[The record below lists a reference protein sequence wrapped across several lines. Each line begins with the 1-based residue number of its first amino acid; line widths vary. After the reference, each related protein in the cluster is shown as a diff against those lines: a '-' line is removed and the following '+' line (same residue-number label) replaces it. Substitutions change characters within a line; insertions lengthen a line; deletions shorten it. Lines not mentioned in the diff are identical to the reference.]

1 MDPKKRSRV
10 GGRVEI
16 VREAVSRRKMRLSDV
31 MSESFSKYLMEL
43 DGDFIAP
50 TGARISRIEE
60 APTDAQ
66 IKARAV
72 LIWQRK
78 GSPRDQ
84 PPDQV
89 RADYLN
95 AKSELDD
102 EEELVDARNAS
113 SPTNPEN
120 EEGMLGFQAGRAAA
134 APLPAAPPTT
144 APPPEPPAS
153 SGVDPGGDN
162 DNTGDNDGPGS
173 NTVDVDDDAGSPPGG
188 GDASGF
194 NDPTGGE
201 GGVDTIKSND
211 EAPEAENPEVGT
223 PEGEGNVQQPDDIQG
238 TDTPTDDSS
247 KDLGGPDE
255 FDEKNRAFTSYI
267 DSLINGTQ
275 PVTGG
280 GDNLAEVSRRSTS
293 LIEAVYGSRKI
304 EIVNYKR
311 SR

>member
-1 MDPKKRSRV
+1 MDPKKRARTV
-10 GGRVEI
+10 GRVEI

-50 TGARISRIEE
+50 TGLR
-60 APTDAQ
+60 
-66 IKARAV
+66 V
-72 LIWQRK
+72 
-78 GSPRDQ
+78 
-84 PPDQV
+84 
-89 RADYLN
+89 
-95 AKSELDD
+95 SELDETPTQD
-102 EEELVDARNAS
+102 QIKKRSFQIYKDKGGGEQNPKTNWDQATEELEGEEELVDARNAA

-134 APLPAAPPTT
+134 APSPAAPPTT
-144 APPPEPPAS
+144 APPPGTLVP
-153 SGVDPGGDN
+153 SGVDPGADN
-162 DNTGDNDGPGS
+162 DNINGA
-173 NTVDVDDDAGSPPGG
+173 AGLGG
-188 GDASGF
+188 GNAGTVEVPDSSE
-194 NDPTGGE
+194 GGE
-201 GGVDTIKSND
+201 GVVPAND
-211 EAPEAENPEVGT
+211 ETPKVKAPEVET
-223 PEGEGNVQQPDDIQG
+223 PAGKGDVQGSDDIQG

-267 DSLINGTQ
+267 DGLINGE
-275 PVTGG
+275 PPAAGG
-280 GDNLAEVSRRSTS
+280 GDNLSEVSRRSTS

>member
-1 MDPKKRSRV
+1 MDPKKRSRG

-50 TGARISRIEE
+50 TGLRVSELDE
-60 APTDAQ
+60 APTQDQ
-66 IKARAV
+66 IKNRAFQ
-72 LIWQRK
+72 IYKNNGGGQQNPKTNW
-78 GSPRDQ
+78 DQ
-84 PPDQV
+84 
-89 RADYLN
+89 ATE
-95 AKSELDD
+95 ELED
-102 EEELVDARNAS
+102 EEELVDARNAA

-134 APLPAAPPTT
+134 APSPAAAPTT
-144 APPPEPPAS
+144 VPPPEPPAP

-173 NTVDVDDDAGSPPGG
+173 NTVDVDDDAGSPPSG
-188 GDASGF
+188 GDASTVE
-194 NDPTGGE
+194 DPSSAEGGE
-201 GGVDTIKSND
+201 GVVPTND
-211 EAPEAENPEVGT
+211 ET
-223 PEGEGNVQQPDDIQG
+223 PEDADAQNTDPIDDAQG
-238 TDTPTDDSS
+238 GAVPSDDPS

-267 DSLINGTQ
+267 DGLINGT
-275 PVTGG
+275 PTAAGG
-280 GDNLAEVSRRSTS
+280 GDNLSEASDSLLLRSRS

>member
-1 MDPKKRSRV
+1 
-10 GGRVEI
+10 
-16 VREAVSRRKMRLSDV
+16 
-31 MSESFSKYLMEL
+31 MSEGFSKYLMEL

-60 APTDAQ
+60 APTDDQ
-66 IKARAV
+66 IKARAGQ
-72 LIWQRK
+72 IWQRK
-78 GSPRDQ
+78 GSPKNQ

-134 APLPAAPPTT
+134 APSPAV
-144 APPPEPPAS
+144 PPAPS
-153 SGVDPGGDN
+153 AVPAGVDPEDDSDN
-162 DNTGDNDGPGS
+162 DNTGDNDGTGS
-173 NTVDVDDDAGSPPGG
+173 NTVDVDDGAGSPPGG
-188 GDASGF
+188 DASTVE
-194 NDPTGGE
+194 DPSSSEGGE
-201 GGVDTIKSND
+201 GGVPTND
-211 EAPEAENPEVGT
+211 ETLKDADPQNTDPI
-223 PEGEGNVQQPDDIQG
+223 DDIQG
-238 TDTPTDDSS
+238 TDTPTDDPS

-255 FDEKNRAFTSYI
+255 FDEKNKAFTSYI
-267 DSLINGTQ
+267 DGLITGVPAAAGGEDSL
-275 PVTGG
+275 P
-280 GDNLAEVSRRSTS
+280 AVSESLLLRPRS
-293 LIEAVYGSRKI
+293 LIEAVYGSRKL

>member
-66 IKARAV
+66 IKARAGQ
-72 LIWQRK
+72 IWQKK
-78 GSPRDQ
+78 GSPQNQ
-84 PPDQV
+84 PADQV

-102 EEELVDARNAS
+102 EEDLVDARNAS

-134 APLPAAPPTT
+134 APSPAAAPTT
-144 APPPEPPAS
+144 VPPPEPPAP

-173 NTVDVDDDAGSPPGG
+173 NTVDVDDDAGSPPSG
-188 GDASGF
+188 GDASTVE
-194 NDPTGGE
+194 DPSSAEGGE
-201 GGVDTIKSND
+201 GVVPTND
-211 EAPEAENPEVGT
+211 ET
-223 PEGEGNVQQPDDIQG
+223 PEDADAQNTDPIDDAQG
-238 TDTPTDDSS
+238 GAVPSDDPS

-267 DSLINGTQ
+267 DGLINGT
-275 PVTGG
+275 PTAAGG
-280 GDNLAEVSRRSTS
+280 GDNLSEASDSLLLRSRS